1 MELSNARN
9 NFETELKRKISE
21 AQKNIE
27 RENSKSSEMEIRKI
41 KERYEE
47 EFKAKEEAQVEVC
60 KNYQQRDQAWQS
72 EKQVTNIA
80 FTLSSLLR
88 FILRYVIQDSY
99 EHLFLMFRTCS
110 QKFNDLKRKQID
122 I

>member
-1 MELSNARN
+1 MEKEKEMELSNARN

-41 KERYEE
+41 KERYEQ

-72 EKQVTNIA
+72 EKQVNNIA
-80 FTLSSLLR
+80 FSLLSLFR
-88 FILRYVIQDSY
+88 FILRYVIRDS
-99 EHLFLMFRTCS
+99 
-110 QKFNDLKRKQID
+110 
-122 I
+122 

>member
-1 MELSNARN
+1 MQKEKEMELSNARN
-9 NFETELKRKISE
+9 NFETEFKRKILE

-41 KERYEE
+41 KERYEQ

-72 EKQVTNIA
+72 EKQVNNIA
-80 FTLSSLLR
+80 FSLLSL
-88 FILRYVIQDSY
+88 FIYTKICNTRLIGTSY
-99 EHLFLMFRTCS
+99 F
-110 QKFNDLKRKQID
+110 
-122 I
+122 